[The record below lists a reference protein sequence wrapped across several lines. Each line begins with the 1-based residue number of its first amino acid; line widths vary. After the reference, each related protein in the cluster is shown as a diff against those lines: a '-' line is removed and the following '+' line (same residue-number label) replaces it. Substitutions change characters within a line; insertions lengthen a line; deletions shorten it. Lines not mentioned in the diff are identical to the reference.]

1 MTTVFVTP
9 DHDTSLVNSPVVS
22 IDHRSTKDNI
32 ITSSLE
38 LIDSQSSRIDSLEQ
52 QQLIL
57 AGVAALVIIW
67 SLLF

>member
-9 DHDTSLVNSPVVS
+9 DHDTEMINSPVVS
-22 IDHRSTKDNI
+22 IDHRSTKDDI

-52 QQLIL
+52 HQLIL
-57 AGVAALVIIW
+57 AGVTTLVIIW
-67 SLLF
+67 NLLF